1 MGKQR
6 REFAE
11 AAHPSDP
18 HIHSGGVTT
27 GYDERCNARG
37 AGLLSQ
43 EKAAPPAPPKQFFTA
58 ARALRGIM
66 QSLTSRTSANCRPVG
81 EAWSLHRRGV

>member
-37 AGLLSQ
+37 AGLLTQ
-43 EKAAPPAPPKQFFTA
+43 
-58 ARALRGIM
+58 
-66 QSLTSRTSANCRPVG
+66 
-81 EAWSLHRRGV
+81 

>member
-43 EKAAPPAPPKQFFTA
+43 EKAAPPAPLKQFSHRSESTA
-58 ARALRGIM
+58 GHYAKPHLADQRQLPAG
-66 QSLTSRTSANCRPVG
+66 
-81 EAWSLHRRGV
+81 W